1 MSATLPG
8 PGFQSVQQRGQENQ
22 DQAVGP
28 SGIIPSDPKL
38 IPETRDYASSFT
50 FQHLSRR
57 SWNEAGNAKI
67 RPGKSSRW
75 MKVGQDLPP
84 PLTPLP
90 PSETALFPSRG
101 LKRERRV
108 KTGFRCCCQR
118 FSPSELKVAQ
128 TKKKNE
134 CFVSDT
140 PEGSLCL

>member
-84 PLTPLP
+84 PLRDGPVSQP
-90 PSETALFPSRG
+90 WFEAGAAGEDGFPVLLSAF
-101 LKRERRV
+101 L
-108 KTGFRCCCQR
+108 TFR
-118 FSPSELKVAQ
+118 AQ
-128 TKKKNE
+128 SSSDKKKKRAF
-134 CFVSDT
+134 CF
-140 PEGSLCL
+140 